1 MADKKS
7 KTKNSCFAEEWLEED
22 NLMLLECWSRDG
34 YTYQDIA
41 NRIGISGSTLTAWR
55 KTYPEI
61 HEALRKG
68 REIIDYKVE
77 NALLKSALGYK
88 TKEVKVTT
96 TIKFGKVVETIKEV
110 TDKEQAPNV
119 SAIQCWLYNRL
130 PQKWKNMNSKSNIL
144 EDMDEDTSIQVT
156 VTRASQKAKQ
166 DISDNRENDIDTEWE
181 EEVNQSIEI
190 RNATEEEKAEKEKQ
204 KAKQREKSAKTM
216 QTKVEQDEEDLD
228 YWPDDW
234 EDDTEG

>member
-166 DISDNRENDIDTEWE
+166 DISDNKENDIDTEWE

-204 KAKQREKSAKTM
+204 EAKQREKSAKTM

>member
-144 EDMDEDTSIQVT
+144 EDIDEDTSIQVT

-166 DISDNRENDIDTEWE
+166 DISDSKENDIDTEWE

-228 YWPDDW
+228 YWPDEW

>member
-61 HEALRKG
+61 HEALRQG

-166 DISDNRENDIDTEWE
+166 DISDNKENDIDTEWE

-190 RNATEEEKAEKEKQ
+190 RNATEVIETAEHPVNAIRKK
-204 KAKQREKSAKTM
+204 KDS
-216 QTKVEQDEEDLD
+216 
-228 YWPDDW
+228 
-234 EDDTEG
+234 